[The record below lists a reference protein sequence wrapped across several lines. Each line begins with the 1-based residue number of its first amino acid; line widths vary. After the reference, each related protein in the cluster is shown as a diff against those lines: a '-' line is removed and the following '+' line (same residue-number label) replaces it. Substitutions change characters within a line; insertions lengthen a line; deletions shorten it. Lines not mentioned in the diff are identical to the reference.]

1 MRVYPQHQH
10 HHPNHLLQMLL
21 YLQRE
26 NNVHLFDY
34 LAFSY
39 LKKKKNGNIQ
49 LLEFKTIFK
58 TTKEEEKKKKKT
70 VIYPQVFLLLSHEM
84 AWREREGK

>member
-1 MRVYPQHQH
+1 MSTFLIT
-10 HHPNHLLQMLL
+10 LLF
-21 YLQRE
+21 RI
-26 NNVHLFDY
+26 
-34 LAFSY
+34 